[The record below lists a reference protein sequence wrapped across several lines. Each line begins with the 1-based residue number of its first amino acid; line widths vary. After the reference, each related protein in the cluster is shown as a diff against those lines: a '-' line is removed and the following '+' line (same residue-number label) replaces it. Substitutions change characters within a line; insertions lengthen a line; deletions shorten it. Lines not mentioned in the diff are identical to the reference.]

1 MRPIEV
7 LLVEDSPTDIA
18 LTREGMEVAK
28 FANRLTVV
36 EDGADALDYLNG
48 HGAFGDRRLPD
59 LILLD
64 LNIPKVSGFDVLKH
78 IKESEQLR
86 QIPVVVLTSS
96 KDEQDVARAYREFA
110 NCFISKPVDFGKFAD
125 IVRAIDSFWF
135 SIVALPSR

>member
-36 EDGADALDYLNG
+36 EDGADALDYLRG
-48 HGAFGDRRLPD
+48 RGAFADRRLPD

-64 LNIPKVSGFDVLKH
+64 LNIPKVSGFDVLKQ

-86 QIPVVVLTSS
+86 QIPVVVLTTS
-96 KDEQDVARAYREFA
+96 KDEHDVVRAYREFA
-110 NCFISKPVDFGKFAD
+110 NCFISKPVDFSKFAD

-135 SIVALPSR
+135 SIVALPNR

>member
-36 EDGADALDYLNG
+36 EDGADALDYLRG
-48 HGAFGDRRLPD
+48 RGAFADRRLPD

-64 LNIPKVSGFDVLKH
+64 LNIPKVSGFDVLKQ
-78 IKESEQLR
+78 IKECEQLR
-86 QIPVVVLTSS
+86 QIPVVVLTTS
-96 KDEQDVARAYREFA
+96 KDEHDVVRAYREFA
-110 NCFISKPVDFGKFAD
+110 NCFISKPVDFSKFAD
-125 IVRAIDSFWF
+125 IVRAIDNFWF
-135 SIVALPSR
+135 SIVALPNR